1 MKPCDYFQNN
11 MKIIG
16 NALNSISEDVFEQL
30 LSDCGKTIRNGNKIV
45 VSGLGKN
52 VAICEKFVGT
62 MVSLGLDA
70 SFLHT
75 NSAIH
80 GDIGIVHSGDLVII
94 LTKSA
99 GTFESKQLYDVLKKR
114 KGVTVWLLT
123 FNKNGELTEL
133 IDNKLIIDLEH
144 EGDMWNLIPNNSTA
158 INLIVLQA
166 IAILLS
172 ERLGL
177 TLENDFKP
185 NHPGGAIGRVL
196 YNE

>member
-80 GDIGIVHSGDLVII
+80 GDIGIVHPGDLVII

-99 GTFESKQLYDVLKKR
+99 GTFESIQLYDVLKKR

>member
-80 GDIGIVHSGDLVII
+80 GDIGIVHPGDLVII

>member
-16 NALNSISEDVFEQL
+16 NALNSILEDVFEQL

-80 GDIGIVHSGDLVII
+80 GDIGIVHPGDLVII

-177 TLENDFKP
+177 TVENDFKP

>member
-80 GDIGIVHSGDLVII
+80 GDIGIVHPGDLVII

-177 TLENDFKP
+177 TVENDFKP

>member
-30 LSDCGKTIRNGNKIV
+30 LSDCGKIIRNGNKIV

-80 GDIGIVHSGDLVII
+80 GDIGIVHPGDLVII

-177 TLENDFKP
+177 TVENDFKP

>member
-1 MKPCDYFQNN
+1 MKPCDYFQKN
-11 MKIIG
+11 MKIIEA
-16 NALNSISEDVFEQL
+16 ALDSISEDVFEQL
-30 LSDCGKTIRNGNKIV
+30 LVDCCKTLRNGNKIV

-62 MVSLGLDA
+62 MVSLGLNA

-80 GDIGIVHSGDLVII
+80 GDVGIVHSGDLVII

-99 GTFESKQLYDVLKKR
+99 STCESIQLYEVLQKR
-114 KGVTVWLLT
+114 AGVTVWLLT
-123 FNKNGELTEL
+123 FSQNGTLCE
-133 IDNKLIIDLEH
+133 IIDKTLVMNLAH
-144 EGDMWNLIPNNSTA
+144 EGDLWNLIPNNSTT

-166 IAILLS
+166 TAIMLS

-185 NHPGGAIGRVL
+185 NHPGGAIGKVL